1 VKFLWRHF
9 LGVVVNRR
17 CGGFVHPHRKP
28 EIKQIFKAWRNPRLF
43 AVEYSMASYE
53 QYIRQAAQQRGIDP
67 DIAVA
72 VARSE
77 GGVDVFQ
84 QSKVR
89 KNGVQEPSYGPFQL
103 LKGGNGFPMG
113 MGNDFMT
120 RTGLD
125 PANPAN
131 AHATIDFALD
141 QAKQVGW
148 SPWYGAKAI
157 GVTGMEGI
165 GGRPVSASAQPSSS
179 PYAGMADGP
188 KGQEAYAAPVMGS
201 MMASAPSSQPVPVPA
216 GVQAQASSSSSPM
229 GDIFGMLA
237 AQAAQPQQQAAPV
250 QVMGPSPE
258 QANALNNFLQSLR
271 GRPV

>member
-1 VKFLWRHF
+1 
-9 LGVVVNRR
+9 
-17 CGGFVHPHRKP
+17 
-28 EIKQIFKAWRNPRLF
+28 
-43 AVEYSMASYE
+43 MASYE
-53 QYIRQAAQQRGIDP
+53 QYIRQAAIQRGIDP
-67 DIAVA
+67 DIAVR
-72 VARSE
+72 VAKSE

-148 SPWYGAKAI
+148 SPWFGAKAI

-165 GGRPVSASAQPSSS
+165 GGRPAS

-201 MMASAPSSQPVPVPA
+201 MMASAPSSQPSAVPA

-237 AQAAQPQQQAAPV
+237 AQAMQPQQQAAPV

-258 QANALNNFLQSLR
+258 QANALSNFLQSLR

>member
-1 VKFLWRHF
+1 
-9 LGVVVNRR
+9 
-17 CGGFVHPHRKP
+17 
-28 EIKQIFKAWRNPRLF
+28 
-43 AVEYSMASYE
+43 MASYE
-53 QYIRQAAQQRGIDP
+53 QYIRQAAIQRGIDP
-67 DIAVA
+67 DIAVR
-72 VARSE
+72 VAKSE

-165 GGRPVSASAQPSSS
+165 GGRPASASAQPASS

-188 KGQEAYAAPVMGS
+188 KGQEAYAAPVLGS
-201 MMASAPSSQPVPVPA
+201 MMASGSSPQPSSAIPA
-216 GVQAQASSSSSPM
+216 GVQAAATPSSSL
-229 GDIFGMLA
+229 GDVFGMLA
-237 AQAAQPQQQAAPV
+237 AQSMQPQQQAAPV
-250 QVMGPSPE
+250 QIMGPSPE
-258 QANALNNFLQSLR
+258 QANAIANFLQTLR

>member
-1 VKFLWRHF
+1 LPWGKH
-9 LGVVVNRR
+9 
-17 CGGFVHPHRKP
+17 
-28 EIKQIFKAWRNPRLF
+28 
-43 AVEYSMASYE
+43 MSYE

-89 KNGVQEPSYGPFQL
+89 KNGVQEPSFGPFQL

-125 PANPAN
+125 PADPNN

-141 QAKQVGW
+141 QAKTAGW

-157 GVTGMEGI
+157 GVTGMQGI
-165 GGRPVSASAQPSSS
+165 GGR
-179 PYAGMADGP
+179 AGSVADGP
-188 KGQEAYAAPVMGS
+188 KGQEAYPAPVMGS
-201 MMASAPSSQPVPVPA
+201 MMAGSPNPQ
-216 GVQAQASSSSSPM
+216 QQQASGPIPAAAQSLANPQASANN
-229 GDIFGMLA
+229 IFGMMA
-237 AQAAQPQQQAAPV
+237 AQQPQQAQFSPV
-250 QVMGPSPE
+250 QIMGPSSE
-258 QANALNNFLQSLR
+258 QANALSSLIAALKNR
-271 GRPV
+271 MA